1 MSRNV
6 ANIFGT
12 RTNTIPKPDGLNHA
26 GGPSYT
32 RSLEE
37 QCLQVMMTGVWQ
49 NTYYADQQTLVQE
62 ALTVFQQMALKD
74 SVLFAKM
81 IVFAR
86 NKGFIRTA
94 PITALVVLSTADVTS
109 FCQAFPLV
117 IRTPND
123 LKDFV
128 TVVRSR
134 QLRQGMGRAVK
145 RTIGDWLNNLSEYHT
160 IKYGSKGSDWS
171 LRDILRLVR
180 PVPKS
185 QRSSVMFN
193 YLRDGLTTENAV
205 NVKTLLPQVATVEL
219 LKDTTDQTE
228 QLALITQGRLPY
240 EVVVGAIKPTVEIWT
255 ALMEQM
261 PIFALLRH
269 LNTLNKA
276 GVFADRKA
284 VQYVVGRLTDQKVI
298 QNSKILPFRFF
309 TAHNSLDDS
318 VPRAISEA
326 LETALEISFENMPM
340 LEGRV
345 CVGPDTS
352 GSMSSLVSAQGKTRF
367 IDIAAI
373 FTAAMLR
380 KTDDALILPFDTR
393 IHPCKLSSRDT
404 LMTTARSLAAY
415 GGGGTNVGA
424 PLEFLLEK
432 KIPVDVFIGIT
443 DCESW
448 HGRGFMPAWRDY
460 KKKVNPNAKAF
471 LLTIA
476 PYRHAVAPESEGD
489 VYFIYG
495 WSENVLPFIAQTL
508 SGGAEQLDV
517 VRALNLAA
525 NKASE
530 GESGDE

>member
-6 ANIFGT
+6 ANIFVSPN
-12 RTNTIPKPDGLNHA
+12 RSIPTPDGVNHA

-37 QCLQVMMTGVWQ
+37 QCLQVLMTGVFQ
-49 NTYYADQQTLVQE
+49 DTYYADQQTLVKE
-62 ALTVFQQMALKD
+62 ALTIFQQMALKD

-86 NKGFIRTA
+86 NRGFIRTA
-94 PITALVVLSTADVTS
+94 PITALVVLSTADVVS
-109 FCQAFPLV
+109 FCQAFPQV
-117 IRTPND
+117 VRTPND

-128 TVVRSR
+128 VVIRSR

-145 RTIGDWLNNLSEYHT
+145 RAIGDWLNNLSEYHA

-180 PVPKS
+180 PVPKD
-185 QRSSVMFN
+185 QRTSVLYN
-193 YLRDGLTTENAV
+193 YLRDGLTTENSLG
-205 NVKTLLPQVATVEL
+205 VKDLLPQVATVEL
-219 LKDTTDQTE
+219 LKDTTDAPT
-228 QLALITQGRLPY
+228 QLQLIAEGRLPY
-240 EVVVGAIKPTVEIWT
+240 EVVVGAIKPRVEIWT

-276 GVFADRKA
+276 GVFNDRKA
-284 VQYVVGRLTDQKVI
+284 VTYVVGRLTDQKVI
-298 QNSKILPFRFF
+298 KNSKILPFQFF
-309 TAHNSLDDS
+309 TAHNSLDTD

-326 LETALEISFENMPM
+326 VETALEISFENVPM
-340 LEGRV
+340 IPGRV

-352 GSMSSLVSAQGKTRF
+352 GSMGSQVSVQGKTRF

-380 KTDDALILPFDTR
+380 KTDDALILPFDTQVHACR
-393 IHPCKLSSRDT
+393 LSSRDT
-404 LMTTARSLAAY
+404 LMTTARSLASHR
-415 GGGGTNVGA
+415 GGGTNVGA
-424 PLEFLLEK
+424 PLELLLAK
-432 KIPVDVFIGIT
+432 QIVVDVFIGVT

-448 HGRGFMPAWRDY
+448 HGRGFMPAWREY

-476 PYRHAVAPESEGD
+476 PYRHSVAPESEKD

-495 WSENVLPFIAQTL
+495 WSQNVLPYIAHTV
-508 SGGAEQLDV
+508 SGGSTQLDA
-517 VRALNLAA
+517 VRALNLAGKTA
-525 NKASE
+525 TE
-530 GESGDE
+530 GETGDE